1 MNVSIQSSVQRL
13 RSPSAVDGHGQIVE
27 ISEFGL
33 DRLMPMHL
41 RVTPSGHICSV
52 GPTLDRLFHET
63 PLTGQRFLEV
73 FEVQRPRHVRSISE
87 LGGAEGGQLR
97 LRMRRP
103 PHSPMKG
110 LVTIL
115 PGVEGMLINLS
126 FGYGIVDAVRH
137 FDMNCGDFAI
147 TDLTIEMLYLIEAKS
162 AAQTEQKKLN
172 MKLRAGKQEAE
183 KAALTDGL
191 TGLANRRAFD
201 AALSSKLE
209 GGSDFG
215 VMHIDLD
222 SFKVVNDTKGHAAG
236 DRVLQRVAIVLNG
249 QTRSSDVVAR
259 MGGDE
264 FTILFDRFRD
274 TDKLH
279 QVATR
284 IISQIEIPM
293 QFDGELCEI
302 SASIGITTTSLREY
316 TSEASILK
324 DADLALYASKFK
336 GKAQATIFKP
346 ELEAFVEAEAQ
357 KGGLART

>member
-1 MNVSIQSSVQRL
+1 MNVSIQSSAQRMRL
-13 RSPSAVDGHGQIVE
+13 PSAVDGHGQTIA

-52 GPTLDRLFHET
+52 GPTLNRLFHET

-87 LGGAEGGQLR
+87 LGRAEGGQLR
-97 LRMRRP
+97 LRLRRP

-172 MKLRAGKQEAE
+172 LKLRVGKQEAE

-201 AALSSKLE
+201 VALTSKLE
-209 GGSDFG
+209 AGSDFA

-222 SFKVVNDTKGHAAG
+222 SFKAVNDTKLRAITCCS
-236 DRVLQRVAIVLNG
+236 RLQ
-249 QTRSSDVVAR
+249 S
-259 MGGDE
+259 
-264 FTILFDRFRD
+264 F
-274 TDKLH
+274 
-279 QVATR
+279 
-284 IISQIEIPM
+284 
-293 QFDGELCEI
+293 
-302 SASIGITTTSLREY
+302 
-316 TSEASILK
+316 
-324 DADLALYASKFK
+324 
-336 GKAQATIFKP
+336 
-346 ELEAFVEAEAQ
+346 
-357 KGGLART
+357 